1 MSLLNYTN
9 VIPSG
14 LDATYASPNALIDA
28 LNALNPGIINQIAY
42 FVSRISLAA
51 NVRGCVSIKWNCPAQ
66 GTTICGRTNLRQLS
80 GELNQLDNKG
90 KVMMLVAI
98 NYYKQT
104 MNNNMQGIRCNC
116 NFVFGNT
123 PLFNAYWT

>member
-1 MSLLNYTN
+1 MSLLNYEN

-14 LDATYASPNALIDA
+14 LAATYASPNALIDA

-123 PLFNAYWT
+123 PLFNQYWN

>member
-1 MSLLNYTN
+1 MSLLNYEN

-14 LDATYASPNALIDA
+14 LVSTYASPNALIDA
-28 LNALNPGIINQIAY
+28 LNALNPGIIHQIAY

-66 GTTICGRTNLRQLS
+66 GTTICGRTNLRRLS
-80 GELNQLDNKG
+80 GELNQLDDKG

-123 PLFNAYWT
+123 PLFNQYWN